1 MTDNSLLDRKLATL
15 PDRCYSTSVGRSAII
30 SVAVLF
36 YLTYH
41 LYQFI
46 FKVLLRQAQ
55 AGMFDNLSD
64 KLDGVFKRLK
74 GHGTLTEKNI
84 SDGLREVR
92 MALLEADV
100 HFKVVKKFIADI
112 KERALGQEVM
122 KSLTPG
128 QQVVKIVNEELTN
141 LMGGSSE
148 EISLKGTHPVAIMM
162 VGLQGSGK
170 TTSSGK
176 LAIHLRKTGRKPYL
190 VPADVYR
197 PAAIDQLQKLGEQID
212 VPVFASST
220 DMDPVD
226 ICQQARVAAQKEG
239 CDVVLLDTAGRLHID
254 EELMGELQRIKAAVQ
269 PSDIL
274 LVADAMTGQD
284 AVNMAKSFDDALGIG
299 GVVLTKMDGD
309 ARGGAAL
316 SIKSVTRKPI
326 KFIGVGEKLNDLE
339 VFHPDRMASR
349 ILGMG
354 DMLTMIEKAQEAV
367 DAKQAAALEKKLR
380 KNQFTLEDFRDQM
393 TQVRKMGSLSDIIGM
408 IPGMGKLKQMK
419 NLEVDD
425 SQLVRIEAIINSMTP
440 QERRHHSIINGSRR
454 KRIAK
459 GSGTKVQD
467 VNQLL
472 KNYTQVMKM
481 MKKLNKGGM
490 RGLGRGMMPF

>member
-1 MTDNSLLDRKLATL
+1 
-15 PDRCYSTSVGRSAII
+15 
-30 SVAVLF
+30 
-36 YLTYH
+36 
-41 LYQFI
+41 
-46 FKVLLRQAQ
+46 
-55 AGMFDNLSD
+55 MFDSLSD

-74 GHGTLTEKNI
+74 GHGKLTEKNI

-100 HFKVVKKFIADI
+100 HFKVVKQFIAGI
-112 KERALGQEVM
+112 KERSLGQEVM
-122 KSLTPG
+122 TSLTPG
-128 QQVVKIVNEELTN
+128 QQVVKIVNEALTQ
-141 LMGGSSE
+141 LMGGQNE
-148 EISLKGTHPVAIMM
+148 ELSLKGTHPVTIMM

-170 TTSSGK
+170 TTTSGK
-176 LAIHLRKTGRKPYL
+176 LAIHLRKKGRKPYL

-197 PAAIDQLQKLGEQID
+197 PAAIDQLQKLGSQID

-226 ICQQARVAAQKEG
+226 ICQQARVAAHKEG

-254 EELMGELQRIKAAVQ
+254 EELMAELQRMKAVVQ

-274 LVADAMTGQD
+274 LIADAMTGQD

-316 SIKSVTRKPI
+316 SIKSITRKPI

-354 DMLTMIEKAQEAV
+354 DVLTMIEKAQETV
-367 DAKQAAALEKKLR
+367 DAKQAAELEKKLR

-393 TQVRKMGSLSDIIGM
+393 VQLRKMGSLSDLIGM
-408 IPGMGKLKQMK
+408 IPGMSKLKQMK
-419 NLEVDD
+419 NFEVDD

-440 QERRHHSIINGSRR
+440 QERRHYNIINGSRR
-454 KRIAK
+454 KRIAR
-459 GSGTKVQD
+459 GSGTRVQD

-481 MKKLNKGGM
+481 MKKFNKGGM
-490 RGLGRGMMPF
+490 RGLGRGMLPF

>member
-1 MTDNSLLDRKLATL
+1 
-15 PDRCYSTSVGRSAII
+15 
-30 SVAVLF
+30 
-36 YLTYH
+36 
-41 LYQFI
+41 
-46 FKVLLRQAQ
+46 
-55 AGMFDNLSD
+55 MFDNLSE

-74 GHGTLTEKNI
+74 GHGKLTEKNI

-100 HFKVVKKFIADI
+100 HFKVVKQFIADI

-122 KSLTPG
+122 SSLTPG
-128 QQVVKIVNEELTN
+128 QQVVKIVNDELTS
-141 LMGGSSE
+141 LMGGQHE
-148 EISLKGTHPVAIMM
+148 QLNLNGTHPVCVML

-170 TTSSGK
+170 TTSCGK
-176 LAIHLRKTGRKPYL
+176 LSVLLRKQGRKPYL

-197 PAAIDQLQKLGEQID
+197 PAAIDQLQKIGTQLD
-212 VPVFASST
+212 VPVFDSDPS
-220 DMDPVD
+220 MDPVL
-226 ICQQARVAAQKEG
+226 ICQKARVEAHKQG
-239 CDVVLLDTAGRLHID
+239 CDTVLLDTAGRLHID
-254 EELMGELQRIKAAVQ
+254 ESLMGELERIKEAVQ

-284 AVNMAKSFDDALGIG
+284 AVNMSKAFNDALDIG

-316 SIKSVTRKPI
+316 SIKSITQKPI
-326 KFIGVGEKLNDLE
+326 KFIGVGEKLSDFE
-339 VFHPDRMASR
+339 AFHPDRMASR

-354 DMLTMIEKAQEAV
+354 DVLTMIEKAQAVV
-367 DAKQAAALEKKLR
+367 DAKQAAEFEKKLR
-380 KNQFTLEDFRDQM
+380 KNQFSLEDFRNQLR
-393 TQVRKMGSLSDIIGM
+393 QVRKMGSLTDLMGM
-408 IPGMGKLKQMK
+408 IPGMGKIKQLKNM
-419 NLEVDD
+419 EVDE
-425 SQLVRIEAIINSMTP
+425 SEFGRIEAIINSMTP
-440 QERRHHSIINGSRR
+440 QERRQYGIINGSRR

-459 GSGTKVQD
+459 GSGTTVQD
-467 VNQLL
+467 VNRLL